1 MSGGG
6 PGSATVGALSALD
19 WRLSAFDALPPHDL
33 RRIFALR
40 QLVFIVEQQCSFL
53 DADARD
59 EQALHLAAWRAGEV
73 LPLACA
79 RLLPP
84 GVAAE
89 EPSIGRVATAEAVR
103 GMGLGHETMQRAIA
117 AVETSWPGHGVHIS
131 AQSRLE
137 RFYKGLGFV
146 ATGARYDE
154 DGIPH
159 TPMRRP
165 AGA

>member
-1 MSGGG
+1 MTGT
-6 PGSATVGALSALD
+6 PAALD
-19 WRLSAFDALPPHDL
+19 WRLVAFDALTPREL

-40 QLVFIVEQQCSFL
+40 QLVFVVEQACSFL
-53 DADARD
+53 DADDRD
-59 EQALHLAAWRAGEV
+59 EQALHLAAWRTGDA

-89 EPSIGRVATAEAVR
+89 EPSIGRVATAESAR
-103 GMGLGHETMQRAIA
+103 GTGLGRETMRRALA
-117 AVETSWPGHGVHIS
+117 GVEATWPGRGVHLS

-137 RFYKGLGFV
+137 RFYESYGFV
-146 ATGARYDE
+146 AFGAPYDE

-165 AGA
+165 PGA